1 VFDRRIDTSLQ
12 LGVDPLDPGKGNIPT
27 SRRTPLLD
35 VMAVDLIDG
44 FVFKGFELSLQ
55 GFYYFIRGDAMLF
68 RIGLVVL
75 IDVVE

>member
-1 VFDRRIDTSLQ
+1 MFDRRIDTGLQ
-12 LGVDPLDPGKGNIPT
+12 VGVYPLYSGKGDTPT

-44 FVFKGFELSLQ
+44 FVFKGFEFSSQ
-55 GFYYFIRGDAMLF
+55 GFYYLIGGDAVLL
-68 RIGLVVL
+68 RIGLVVV